1 MQMRDRYL
9 MFRDGDWTDSREG
22 RTFEVENPATGHQIC
37 RVSEALAEDVDDAVK
52 VARRAFE
59 DGRWSERRGRD
70 RARVLQR
77 GAQLLE
83 DRVDDFARLETLQIG
98 RPYREMRSQLRRT
111 PEWLEYFGA
120 VAQTFEGSMPDFGG
134 DHLNYVVR
142 EPLGV
147 AGLVTPWNHPLLI
160 TMKKLSAA
168 LAAGNSVVIKPSE
181 LAPVTPLLLAELLA
195 EAGLPD
201 GVLNVVPGYGA
212 VTGKALTEHPGLGR
226 LDVTGGTAT
235 GRLVAEAAGRNLIP
249 VTAELGGKAP
259 VLIFNDVE
267 PKRGAAGAAFSA
279 FVAAGQTCIQGARI
293 LIQQDVLDPVTE
305 SLVSR
310 AAGLRVGD
318 PFDPTTQLG
327 PLASAAAMNRV
338 SGMVDRARAAGARI
352 LCGGRRARGTRVDDG
367 YFYEATVITD
377 VTPDM
382 EIWREEVFGPVTVIV
397 PFRTE
402 EEAVA
407 LANDTPYGLAAAI
420 WTESVSRAHRVARRL
435 DVGVI
440 WVNDHHRI
448 DPASPW
454 GGTKASGLDRENG
467 IEAYRSYTQTKSV
480 IVNTSDEV
488 FDWYGTDEELR
499 YS

>member
-52 VARRAFE
+52 AARRAFE

>member
-1 MQMRDRYL
+1 
-9 MFRDGDWTDSREG
+9 
-22 RTFEVENPATGHQIC
+22 
-37 RVSEALAEDVDDAVK
+37 
-52 VARRAFE
+52 
-59 DGRWSERRGRD
+59 
-70 RARVLQR
+70 
-77 GAQLLE
+77 
-83 DRVDDFARLETLQIG
+83 
-98 RPYREMRSQLRRT
+98 
-111 PEWLEYFGA
+111 
-120 VAQTFEGSMPDFGG
+120 
-134 DHLNYVVR
+134 
-142 EPLGV
+142 
-147 AGLVTPWNHPLLI
+147 
-160 TMKKLSAA
+160 MKKLSAA

>member
-1 MQMRDRYL
+1 MEMRDHYF
-9 MFRDGDWTDSREG
+9 MFLDGGWRDSREG
-22 RTFEVENPATGHQIC
+22 RTFDVENPATGGRIAS
-37 RVSEALAEDVDDAVK
+37 VTEALPEDVDDAVQ
-52 VARRAFE
+52 AGSRAFAS
-59 DGRWSERRGRD
+59 GRWAGMRGRD

-77 GAQLLE
+77 AADLLA
-83 DRVDDFARLETLQIG
+83 DRLDDLARLETLQIG

-120 VAQTFEGSMPDFGG
+120 IAQTIEGSLPDFGG
-134 DHLNYVVR
+134 EHLNYVVR

-181 LAPVTPLLLAELLA
+181 LAPVTPLLLAELLQ
-195 EAGLPD
+195 EAGLPE
-201 GVLNVVPGYGA
+201 GVLNVVPGFGS

-226 LDVTGGTAT
+226 IDVTGGTET
-235 GRLVAEAAGRNLIP
+235 GRLVAAAAGRNLTP

-279 FVAAGQTCIQGARI
+279 FVAAGQTCIQGARV
-293 LIQQDVLDPVTE
+293 LIHQDILDPVME
-305 SLVSR
+305 SLVGR
-310 AAGLRVGD
+310 AASLRVGD
-318 PFDPTTQLG
+318 PFDAATQLG
-327 PLASAAAMNRV
+327 PLASAAALERV
-338 SGMVDRARAAGARI
+338 SGMVDRARDEGGRI
-352 LCGGRRARGTRVDDG
+352 LCGGRRAQGPGVDEG

-402 EEAVA
+402 DEAVA

-440 WVNDHHRI
+440 WINDHHRI

-467 IEAYRSYTQTKSV
+467 FEAYRSYTQTKSV
-480 IVNTSDEV
+480 IVNTSDEF
-488 FDWYGTDEELR
+488 FDWYATDEELR

>member
-52 VARRAFE
+52 AARRAFE
-59 DGRWSERRGRD
+59 DGRWSELRGRD